1 MSKKNNKTGIG
12 KTPEEMKILEEFTRK
27 NASKTTKVTAME
39 DIVHSFDVKYVLDL
53 NERLRI
59 FYKKVGAPEMLDLLD
74 RMTVIM
80 RELTEI
86 INQVKAKRI
95 SLEQGQKEIQE
106 KLTEINEVLET
117 MKDWEATGI

>member
-1 MSKKNNKTGIG
+1 MPKKTTKTGTK
-12 KTPEEMKILEEFTRK
+12 KTPEEIQILEEFQSK
-27 NASKTTKVTAME
+27 NSIKTNKVSQME
-39 DIVHSFDVKYVLDL
+39 DLVHNFDVKYVLDL

-74 RMTVIM
+74 RMTVVM

-95 SLEQGQKEIQE
+95 SLEQWQKEIQE

>member
-1 MSKKNNKTGIG
+1 MPKKNNKTGTG
-12 KTPEEMKILEEFTRK
+12 KTPEEMKILEEFTSK
-27 NASKTTKVTAME
+27 NASKTNKVTAME

-59 FYKKVGAPEMLDLLD
+59 FYKKVGVPEMLDLLD
-74 RMTVIM
+74 RMTTIM

-117 MKDWEATGI
+117 MRDWEATGI

>member
-1 MSKKNNKTGIG
+1 MPKKNNKTSTG
-12 KTPEEMKILEEFTRK
+12 KTPEEMKILKEFTSK
-27 NASKTTKVTAME
+27 NASKTIKVTAME

-106 KLTEINEVLET
+106 KLSEINEVLET

>member
-1 MSKKNNKTGIG
+1 MPKKNTNIG
-12 KTPEEMKILEEFTRK
+12 TKKTPEEIKILEEFQNK
-27 NASKTTKVTAME
+27 NSIKTKKVSQME
-39 DIVHSFDVKYVLDL
+39 DLVHNFDVKYVLDL

-74 RMTVIM
+74 RMTVVM

-106 KLTEINEVLET
+106 KLSEINEVLET
-117 MKDWEATGI
+117 MKDWETTGI